1 MAAGDNTYFEGDG
14 KSVEVDLTST
24 VNTGQLAYVDSW
36 LGIANESGDSG
47 DSITLS
53 VDEREY
59 QLTVPTALAVVKG
72 EYIWID
78 VTDLTGHIP
87 DSTAYYKATGSNRVR
102 FFKATSDQDANDI
115 VTVKML
121 QQ

>member
-1 MAAGDNTYFEGDG
+1 MAVGDTYLESDG
-14 KSVEVDLTST
+14 KAVNVDLTST
-24 VNTGQLAYVDSW
+24 VAKNQLAYVDAW
-36 LGIANESGDSG
+36 LGIASDDGVSGDAIAL
-47 DSITLS
+47 SI
-53 VDEREY
+53 DEREY
-59 QLTVPTALAVVKG
+59 QIQVPTALAVVKG
-72 EYIWID
+72 EEIWID

-87 DSTAYYKATGSNRVR
+87 DSTAYYKATGANRVR